1 MVVLHQSSTYND
13 VNYSSVIRQIA
24 VHNQQLEMIPQEAGL
39 IDTEDE
45 EQECLETL
53 DIAERNYD
61 EVFDEGAKANQTIF
75 RNGA

>member
-1 MVVLHQSSTYND
+1 
-13 VNYSSVIRQIA
+13 
-24 VHNQQLEMIPQEAGL
+24 MIPREAGL

-45 EQECLETL
+45 EEECLETL